1 MNQQNGYHLSD
12 RASTFKDLIERI
24 PKYPGE
30 NTGRKHEE
38 NFKFWVSE
46 LIQNAHDAVWEEE
59 GRHVGPTKFEFEVGN
74 DSFLFSH
81 NGRPPQWIDFAQNEV
96 EKMTKFSTS
105 KHNQYATEGQF
116 GIGFKIWIHMFDEMV
131 LRYGHCE
138 LKISIN
144 RTGEYHYPEFSTTW
158 YDDGE
163 PKFQIRANKPRSDDV
178 CSMLEELSENN
189 LEDIFQRSIQGLL
202 MRPNPF
208 EMIVRTPNYRDKVA
222 KTEEQIPSTQLQNA
236 GFKSWKID
244 AAEKHRLPPRVITFS
259 QPIEA
264 LQYSDDRLSTTLR
277 KEIEDNQDVMNLYR
291 SENPEFSIDE
301 VVGNTLKLFDAT
313 ITIIPNTG
321 FEWAIYNSLFPI
333 PGAFNENLTT
343 TGVHFVAKFAM
354 DEKRQNLAVSTVEK
368 ERNDIL
374 MMSLLECYFQMMDGL
389 KDNESRGQLGISDE
403 VYYRLIGVFS
413 DNQEN
418 DDGINKFVN
427 EINELLKQSDY
438 VSEMIEI
445 FDLFEIYPLLEEG
458 AYSNY
463 LNLKVLRPR
472 FDASWRTKMR
482 ICKTGG
488 NPFLT
493 P

>member
-1 MNQQNGYHLSD
+1 MTRLNPYTNQPTRFVSENEILSFGDNFDFTELEFHEIDPQVRCSFELGATKLVNQQNGYHLSY

-291 SENPEFSIDE
+291 SENPVVVRFSL
-301 VVGNTLKLFDAT
+301 NA
-313 ITIIPNTG
+313 
-321 FEWAIYNSLFPI
+321 
-333 PGAFNENLTT
+333 PG
-343 TGVHFVAKFAM
+343 
-354 DEKRQNLAVSTVEK
+354 
-368 ERNDIL
+368 
-374 MMSLLECYFQMMDGL
+374 
-389 KDNESRGQLGISDE
+389 
-403 VYYRLIGVFS
+403 IGKS
-413 DNQEN
+413 
-418 DDGINKFVN
+418 
-427 EINELLKQSDY
+427 EL
-438 VSEMIEI
+438 
-445 FDLFEIYPLLEEG
+445 
-458 AYSNY
+458 
-463 LNLKVLRPR
+463 
-472 FDASWRTKMR
+472 
-482 ICKTGG
+482 
-488 NPFLT
+488 
-493 P
+493 